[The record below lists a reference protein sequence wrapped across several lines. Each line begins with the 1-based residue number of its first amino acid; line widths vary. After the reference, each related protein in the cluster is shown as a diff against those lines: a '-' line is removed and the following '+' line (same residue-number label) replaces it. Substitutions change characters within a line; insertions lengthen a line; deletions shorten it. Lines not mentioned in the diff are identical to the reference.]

1 MNLSTSRGDG
11 NPASFYVIDSYFFDM
26 NLSTSRGDGN
36 LISDNIATHGSFLDI
51 NLYTS
56 RGDGN
61 CANDE
66 TPSFRS

>member
-1 MNLSTSRGDG
+1 
-11 NPASFYVIDSYFFDM
+11 M